1 MDEDDQAGK
10 SAKGRA
16 RQTVS
21 DKRQLSGPSAKRKK
35 ANMNIRTAILYR
47 KNFATLIEESV
58 GVSFKGSQDTLL
70 IPMPRDWPTSPH
82 RYPLILTLPL
92 LPLRSQHDHC
102 ALSVGIGAT
111 TNAKNVPCIFVVSIA
126 RAFTTRQ
133 DVNDASYKRH
143 YLPPKC
149 CNESSSTLCVHR
161 YLVFSDLSMSRVP
174 RT

>member
-21 DKRQLSGPSAKRKK
+21 DKRQLSGPGAKRKK

-58 GVSFKGSQDTLL
+58 GVPFYGSRSTLL
-70 IPMPRDWPTSPH
+70 ISFSRDWQTSPP
-82 RYPLILTLPL
+82 RYPLTLTLPL
-92 LPLRSQHDHC
+92 RRPGSQRDRC
-102 ALSVGIGAT
+102 VLSVGIGAT
-111 TNAKNVPCIFVVSIA
+111 TSAKNVPCIFVVSIVNA
-126 RAFTTRQ
+126 STTKQ
-133 DVNDASYKRH
+133 DVNDASFKITP
-143 YLPPKC
+143 LSGVFIDSW
-149 CNESSSTLCVHR
+149 SSF
-161 YLVFSDLSMSRVP
+161 VFPSFVNVGF